1 MSTQFATGDDYPA
14 YQARIAQGIKDQPT
28 LTQFKNAY
36 IARQQALAAVLEA
49 PPSGNPGVTTT
60 PALPSVGVDVKNNDK
75 NLFDK
80 TPQRWTL

>member
-28 LTQFKNAY
+28 STQFKNAY
-36 IARQQALAAVLEA
+36 IARQKALAASLEA

-60 PALPSVGVDVKNNDK
+60 PALPTVGINIGNNDAH
-75 NLFDK
+75 LFDK
-80 TPQRWTL
+80 TPERYTP